1 MTKRVDVK
9 LPAAR
14 GRFYRV
20 TIRSGLLANIP
31 HSVLLRMKKRRVFV
45 ITDSNV
51 RRLYGTAFIRT
62 LAESLPDP
70 RLLDFPAGE
79 ASKSIALVS
88 ALHTALL
95 EEGIDRTSL
104 IVALGG
110 GVVGDIAGFAA
121 ATILRGVDFV
131 QIPTTLLSQVD
142 SSVGGKVGIDHRL
155 GKNLIGAFYQPT
167 AVFIDPSVLRTL
179 PAAEYRNGLA
189 ESAKIAAALDRSLFR
204 WIERNFERI
213 TARDPRTLTRLI
225 AECVALK
232 ASVVRADEYESG
244 LRKTL
249 NLGHTVGHAIEAATG
264 YATPHGAA
272 VAIGLAAESLLACRM
287 GILAL
292 RERNRLLAALQA
304 LGLPVRFPLIR
315 RRARFLSALASDKKA
330 RGGTPLFALLTRIG
344 TTAVDVEVPAR
355 LIQDLLRARP

>member
-1 MTKRVDVK
+1 
-9 LPAAR
+9 
-14 GRFYRV
+14 
-20 TIRSGLLANIP
+20 
-31 HSVLLRMKKRRVFV
+31 MKKRRVFV

-51 RRLYGTAFIRT
+51 RRLYGTAFIRS
-62 LAESLPDP
+62 LAQSLPDP

-95 EEGIDRTSL
+95 EEGIDRASL

-121 ATILRGVDFV
+121 ATVLRGVDFV

-155 GKNLIGAFYQPT
+155 GKNLIGAFYQPA
-167 AVFIDPSVLRTL
+167 AVYIDPSVLRTL

-189 ESAKIAAALDRSLFR
+189 ESAKIAAALDRTLFR
-204 WIERNFERI
+204 WIERNVELI
-213 TARDPRTLTRLI
+213 TARDPRTLARLI
-225 AECVALK
+225 AECVSLK
-232 ASVVRADEYESG
+232 ASVVRADEYEGG

-249 NLGHTVGHAIEAATG
+249 NLGHTIGHAIEAATG

-272 VAIGLAAESLLACRM
+272 VSIGLAAESLLACRM
-287 GILAL
+287 GILPS
-292 RERNRLLAALQA
+292 REREWLLSALQA

-315 RRARFLSALASDKKA
+315 RRERFFSALSLDKKA
-330 RGGTPLFALLTRIG
+330 RGGAPLFALLTRIG
-344 TTAVDVEVPAR
+344 ATAVDVEVPAR
-355 LIQDLLRARP
+355 LIQGLFRGRP